1 MLYEHQATVSSGI
14 SVAAKMN
21 FLYRLTVLLSSFLL
35 FQVQLIVAKHLLPL
49 FGGAASVLTSCM
61 LFFQLGLLIAY
72 LFAHVLTAY
81 VELRIGAA
89 LHCAVL
95 LAASAVVLTHALT
108 FGSALEPASGLE
120 IAQNPHPLLSLIGWL
135 TTTVGFP
142 YLVLATT
149 SPLLQA
155 WRSQTESAAATYRL
169 YALSNV
175 GSLAGLLTY
184 PFLFERFLRLLTQG
198 RLWTICYLMFAA
210 SCALVALTNAL
221 GPRTTKVVARLS
233 IAGVPSVR
241 VAWFALPALASAM
254 TVAVTNQICQNVAA
268 VPLLWILPLTVYLL
282 SFIACF
288 GRDGVYRM
296 GRWSFLLGV
305 GSVLVSIAFRKPQM
319 GPALQIPFYL
329 VALLSCCMVC
339 HGEVARLKPD
349 VSRLTRFYLL
359 VAAGGAA
366 GSAFVV
372 LIAPLLFKTYF
383 WELHLALWLTWW
395 ALVAVRIH
403 DLSSWIRARSP
414 WMLAAASSVIVA
426 GLVVDNYGR
435 WGRTIGYCALV
446 LIPTLFLFQRNK
458 SIDASTVANAAIRAT
473 AALCLMAVFL
483 PVFTFAHPLAV
494 NRNFYGILT
503 VLADS
508 QTGNELHVLKN
519 GRVVHGSQF
528 TSAALR
534 RFPTSY
540 YGPHSGVGLALLH
553 HPSRV
558 AGQPLRIGVIGL
570 GAGTVAAYGRP
581 GDYFR
586 FYEINPADIQFAYS
600 EHHKYFTYLRDTPA
614 RVQVIEGDARI
625 QLEDELRNGEPQKL
639 DLIVVDAFSGESIPV
654 HLLTKEAFAVY
665 LAHLNHE
672 DGVLAFHISNDAV
685 DLRPVVA
692 AAASY
697 YKLRAV
703 LIEGGNGDPGTS
715 LSSWVLVAK
724 TATLN
729 GIAPEG
735 SDLAPKKSVLWTDD
749 FSNLFQVLR

>member
-1 MLYEHQATVSSGI
+1 
-14 SVAAKMN
+14 
-21 FLYRLTVLLSSFLL
+21 
-35 FQVQLIVAKHLLPL
+35 
-49 FGGAASVLTSCM
+49 M
-61 LFFQLGLLIAY
+61 LFFQVVLLIAY

-81 VELRIGAA
+81 AELRIGAA

-95 LAASAVVLTHALT
+95 IAASAVVLTHAWR
-108 FGSALEPASGLE
+108 FGSALEPANGLG
-120 IAQNPHPLLSLIGWL
+120 IAQNHHPLLSLIGWL

-155 WRSQTESAAATYRL
+155 WRSHTESAAATYKL

-184 PFLFERFLRLLTQG
+184 PLLFERFVRLLTQG
-198 RLWTICYLMFAA
+198 RLWTICYLVFAA
-210 SCALVALTNAL
+210 SCALIALTNSL
-221 GPRTTKVVARLS
+221 GPRTEKAARVPV
-233 IAGVPSVR
+233 AGVPRVR

-268 VPLLWILPLTVYLL
+268 VPLLWILPLAVYLL

-288 GRDGVYRM
+288 GRDGAYRV

-305 GSVLVSIAFRKPQM
+305 GTVLVSIAFRKPQM
-319 GPALQIPFYL
+319 EPALQIPFYL
-329 VALLSCCMVC
+329 VALLSCCMIC
-339 HGEVARLKPD
+339 HGEVARLKPE
-349 VSRLTRFYLL
+349 VSGLTRFYLL

-383 WELHLALWLTWW
+383 WELHLTLWLAWW

-403 DLSSWIRARSP
+403 DVSSWIRAGSP

-426 GLVVDNYGR
+426 GLVVGNQGR
-435 WGRTIGYCALV
+435 WGVTIGYSALV
-446 LIPTLFLFQRNK
+446 LLPTLFLFQRNK
-458 SIDASTVANAAIRAT
+458 SIGASTAANAAIRAT

-483 PVFTFAHPLAV
+483 PVFTFTHPLAV

-508 QTGNELHVLKN
+508 QSGNELRVLKN
-519 GRVVHGSQF
+519 GRVLHGSQF

-553 HPSRV
+553 HPARV
-558 AGQPLRIGVIGL
+558 AGQPLRVGAIGL
-570 GAGTVAAYGRP
+570 GVGTVAAYGRP

-600 EHHKYFTYLRDTPA
+600 ENHEYFTYLRDTPA

-625 QLEDELRNGEPQKL
+625 QMEEELRNREPQKF
-639 DLIVVDAFSGESIPV
+639 DLLVVDAFSGDSIPV
-654 HLLTKEAFAVY
+654 HLLTQEAFAVY
-665 LAHLNHE
+665 LAHLRSE

-692 AAASY
+692 AAASH

-703 LIEGGNGDPGTS
+703 LIQGGNEDPGTS
-715 LSSWVLVAK
+715 LSSWVLVGE
-724 TATLN
+724 TATLS
-729 GIAPEG
+729 GIAPQG
-735 SDLAPKKSVLWTDD
+735 SDLVVGKPVLWTDD
-749 FSNLFQVLR
+749 FSNVFQILR

>member
-1 MLYEHQATVSSGI
+1 MSSGI

-21 FLYRLTVLLSSFLL
+21 LLYTLTVLLSSFLL
-35 FQVQLIVAKHLLPL
+35 FQVQLIVAKHLLPV

-61 LFFQLGLLIAY
+61 LFFQLVLLIAY

-95 LAASAVVLTHALT
+95 IAASAVVLTHALT
-108 FGSALEPASGLE
+108 FGSALEPASRLE
-120 IAQNPHPLLSLIGWL
+120 IAQNPYPLLSLIGWL

-142 YLVLATT
+142 YLVLAMT

-155 WRSQTESAAATYRL
+155 WRSHTESAAATYRL

-184 PFLFERFLRLLTQG
+184 PFLFERFVRLLTQG
-198 RLWTICYLMFAA
+198 RVWTICYLVFAA
-210 SCALVALTNAL
+210 SCGLVALTNAL
-221 GPRTTKVVARLS
+221 GPRTRKVARLS

-268 VPLLWILPLTVYLL
+268 VPLLWILPLAVYLL

-288 GRDGVYRM
+288 ARDGVYQM
-296 GRWSFLLGV
+296 GRWSLLLGV
-305 GSVLVSIAFRKPQM
+305 GSVLVTIAFRKPQM

-349 VSRLTRFYLL
+349 VSHLTRFYLV
-359 VAAGGAA
+359 VAAGGVA

-372 LIAPLLFKTYF
+372 LVAPLLFKTYF
-383 WELHLALWLTWW
+383 WELHLTLWLTWW
-395 ALVAVRIH
+395 AIAAVRIH
-403 DLSSWIRARSP
+403 DPSSWIRSGNP
-414 WMLAAASSVIVA
+414 WTLAAASFVIVA
-426 GLVVDNYGR
+426 GLVASNNGR
-435 WGRTIGYCALV
+435 WGVTIAYSALV
-446 LIPTLFLFQRNK
+446 LLPTLFLFQRNK
-458 SIDASTVANAAIRAT
+458 NIDASTVANAAIRVT
-473 AALCLMAVFL
+473 AALCLMAAFL
-483 PVFTFAHPLAV
+483 PVFTFAHPLAAR
-494 NRNFYGILT
+494 RNFYGILT
-503 VLADS
+503 VLGAS
-508 QTGNELHVLKN
+508 EAGNEVHILMN
-519 GRVVHGSQF
+519 GRVVHGVQF
-528 TSAALR
+528 TSVALR
-534 RFPTSY
+534 RLPTSY
-540 YGPHSGVGLALLH
+540 YGPHSGVGLALLR

-558 AGQPLRIGVIGL
+558 ADQPLRVGVIGL
-570 GAGTVAAYGRP
+570 GAGTVAAYGRS

-586 FYEINPADIQFAYS
+586 FYEINPADIQLAYS
-600 EHHKYFTYLRDTPA
+600 GNHDYFTYLRDSLA

-625 QLEDELRNGEPQKL
+625 QMEDELRNGQPQKL
-639 DLIVVDAFSGESIPV
+639 DLIVVDAFSGDSIPV
-654 HLLTKEAFAVY
+654 HLLTQEAFAVY
-665 LAHLNHE
+665 LAHLNRR
-672 DGVLAFHISNDAV
+672 DGILAFHISNHAV

-692 AAASY
+692 AAARY

-703 LIEGGNGDPGTS
+703 LLEGGDGDPGTS
-715 LSSWVLVAK
+715 LSSWVLVGE
-724 TATLN
+724 TATLA

-749 FSNLFQVLR
+749 FSNLFQILR